1 MSLSAKQ
8 LGEKIGLNAQ
18 EMNALLKEEGYLS
31 GEPGNYNVTSKGDS
45 YVSEKSWSN
54 GYGGY
59 AARGYSYN
67 VWDES
72 ILDGLDTSN
81 ENLNVIREKTS
92 LERKQR
98 RAENEKR
105 SQEYWQAH
113 SPLYKK
119 DNINDDNI
127 CEKNKEQLEI
137 SGTELIIGIG
147 IVAGVSYLT
156 YLGYSKIKNMY
167 IKHKHKKELQNKQD

>member
-18 EMNALLKEEGYLS
+18 EMNTLLKEEGYLS
-31 GEPGNYNVTSKGDS
+31 GEPGNYNVTVTGDS
-45 YVSEKSWSN
+45 CVSEKSWSN

-72 ILDGLDTSN
+72 ILDRLDTSN
-81 ENLNVIREKTS
+81 ENLRIIREKTS
-92 LERKQR
+92 LERKNR
-98 RAENEKR
+98 RAEKEKR

-113 SPLYKK
+113 SPLCKK
-119 DNINDDNI
+119 NNVN
-127 CEKNKEQLEI
+127 EEQLEI

-167 IKHKHKKELQNKQD
+167 IKHKHKKEIQNRQD

>member
-1 MSLSAKQ
+1 MV
-8 LGEKIGLNAQ
+8 
-18 EMNALLKEEGYLS
+18 M
-31 GEPGNYNVTSKGDS
+31 
-45 YVSEKSWSN
+45 
-54 GYGGY
+54 GGY

-72 ILDGLDTSN
+72 ILDRLDTSN
-81 ENLNVIREKTS
+81 ENLRIIREKTS
-92 LERKQR
+92 LERKNR
-98 RAENEKR
+98 RAEKEKR

-119 DNINDDNI
+119 NNVN
-127 CEKNKEQLEI
+127 EEQLEI

-156 YLGYSKIKNMY
+156 YLGYSKIKNVY
-167 IKHKHKKELQNKQD
+167 IKHKHKKEIQNRQD

>member
-1 MSLSAKQ
+1 MLVK
-8 LGEKIGLNAQ
+8 
-18 EMNALLKEEGYLS
+18 
-31 GEPGNYNVTSKGDS
+31 
-45 YVSEKSWSN
+45 KSWSN

-72 ILDGLDTSN
+72 ILDRLDTSN
-81 ENLNVIREKTS
+81 ENLRIIREKTS
-92 LERKQR
+92 LERKNR
-98 RAENEKR
+98 RAEKEKR
-105 SQEYWQAH
+105 SQEYWKAH

-119 DNINDDNI
+119 DNVN
-127 CEKNKEQLEI
+127 EEQLEI

-167 IKHKHKKELQNKQD
+167 IKHKHKKELQNRQD

>member
-18 EMNALLKEEGYLS
+18 EMNTLLKEEGYFDDDKEKLHELATILEHLIS
-31 GEPGNYNVTSKGDS
+31 SEIDS

-72 ILDGLDTSN
+72 ILDRLDTSN
-81 ENLNVIREKTS
+81 ENLRIIREKTS
-92 LERKQR
+92 LERKNR
-98 RAENEKR
+98 RAEKEKR

-119 DNINDDNI
+119 NNVN
-127 CEKNKEQLEI
+127 EEQLEI
-137 SGTELIIGIG
+137 SEQ
-147 IVAGVSYLT
+147 S
-156 YLGYSKIKNMY
+156 
-167 IKHKHKKELQNKQD
+167 

>member
-18 EMNALLKEEGYLS
+18 EMNTLLKEEGYLS
-31 GEPGNYNVTSKGDS
+31 GEPGNYNVTATGDP

-72 ILDGLDTSN
+72 ILDRLDTSN
-81 ENLNVIREKTS
+81 ENLRIIREKTS
-92 LERKQR
+92 LERKNR
-98 RAENEKR
+98 RAEKEKR

-119 DNINDDNI
+119 NNVN
-127 CEKNKEQLEI
+127 EEQLEI

-167 IKHKHKKELQNKQD
+167 IKHKHKKEIQNRQD

>member
-18 EMNALLKEEGYLS
+18 EMNTLLKEEGYLS
-31 GEPGNYNVTSKGDS
+31 GEPGNYTATATGDS

-54 GYGGY
+54 DYGGY

-72 ILDGLDTSN
+72 ILDRLDTSN
-81 ENLNVIREKTS
+81 ENLRIIREKTS
-92 LERKQR
+92 LERKNR
-98 RAENEKR
+98 RAEKEKR

-119 DNINDDNI
+119 DNVN
-127 CEKNKEQLEI
+127 EEQLEI

-167 IKHKHKKELQNKQD
+167 IKHKHKKEIQNRQD

>member
-18 EMNALLKEEGYLS
+18 EMNTLLTEEGYLS
-31 GEPGNYNVTSKGDS
+31 GEPGNYNVTATGDS

-72 ILDGLDTSN
+72 ILDRLDTSN
-81 ENLNVIREKTS
+81 ENLRIIREKTS
-92 LERKQR
+92 LERKNR
-98 RAENEKR
+98 RAEKEKR

-119 DNINDDNI
+119 
-127 CEKNKEQLEI
+127 
-137 SGTELIIGIG
+137 T
-147 IVAGVSYLT
+147 
-156 YLGYSKIKNMY
+156 M
-167 IKHKHKKELQNKQD
+167 

>member
-18 EMNALLKEEGYLS
+18 EMNTLLKEEGYLR
-31 GEPGNYNVTSKGDS
+31 GEPGNYNATATGDS

-72 ILDGLDTSN
+72 ILDRLDTSN
-81 ENLNVIREKTS
+81 ENLRIIREKTS
-92 LERKQR
+92 LERKNR
-98 RAENEKR
+98 RAEKEKR

-119 DNINDDNI
+119 DNVN
-127 CEKNKEQLEI
+127 EEQLEI

-167 IKHKHKKELQNKQD
+167 IKHKHKKEIQNRQD